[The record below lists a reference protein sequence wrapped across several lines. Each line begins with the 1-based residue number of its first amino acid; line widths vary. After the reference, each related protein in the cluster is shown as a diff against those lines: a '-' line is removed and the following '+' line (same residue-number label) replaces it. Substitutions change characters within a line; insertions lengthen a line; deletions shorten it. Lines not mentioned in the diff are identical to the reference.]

1 MTDGA
6 RAYLPQPRTTAR
18 GRRVDEAT
26 RLSLMTPEEREARRL
41 AEEEQLRAYEE
52 ARARERARINSEFD
66 LAYRTYTTTSYATTG
81 VSITERYRIDSDAF
95 FTIHEPAVNPTPPT
109 LQERYNA
116 AMQEVNRCAQRNDHR
131 GQLTAMQTAR
141 RLRQEIQRSTSV
153 TPFQSFI

>member
-6 RAYLPQPRTTAR
+6 HAYLPEPRTTAR

-81 VSITERYRIDSDAF
+81 VSITERYRIDYDSF
-95 FTIHEPAVNPTPPT
+95 FTIHEPAPPPPSLNEQ
-109 LQERYNA
+109 LQA
-116 AMQEVNRCAQRNDHR
+116 AIQEADRCAQRGDNLGR
-131 GQLTAMQTAR
+131 VNALNTAR
-141 RLRQEIQRSTSV
+141 RLRVALMNQASI
-153 TPFQSFI
+153 I

>member
-6 RAYLPQPRTTAR
+6 HAYLPEPRTTAR

-52 ARARERARINSEFD
+52 LRRRQRAIVDEEFAN
-66 LAYRTYTTTSYATTG
+66 AYRTYTTRGYDLG
-81 VSITERYRIDSDAF
+81 VSISYDSF
-95 FTIHEPAVNPTPPT
+95 FDPPAMNPTPPT
-109 LQERYNA
+109 LNERYDMA
-116 AMQEVNRCAQRNDHR
+116 LQEANRCAQRGDPH
-131 GQLTAMQTAR
+131 GQLAAIQAAR

>member
-1 MTDGA
+1 MTDEA
-6 RAYLPQPRTTAR
+6 HAYLPEPRTTAR

-41 AEEEQLRAYEE
+41 AEAQQLREYEE
-52 ARARERARINSEFD
+52 ARRRQRAIVDEEFAN
-66 LAYRTYTTTSYATTG
+66 AYRTYTTTSYNTAG
-81 VSITERYRIDSDAF
+81 VSITDRYRLDYDEF
-95 FTIHEPAVNPTPPT
+95 FNPPAMNPTPPT

-153 TPFQSFI
+153 TPFQPFI